1 MRTNT
6 LPSAGTQAQVTVTVY
21 GHKTD
26 SGPIT
31 LGSGDGRHFQPGNI
45 DEFDVSLS
53 FLACSDFCCL
63 LITFANSL
71 DPDEARQNVGPDLDP
86 TP

>member
-45 DEFDVSLS
+45 DEFDVS
-53 FLACSDFCCL
+53 FRDQA
-63 LITFANSL
+63 
-71 DPDEARQNVGPDLDP
+71 GPEF
-86 TP
+86 

>member
-31 LGSGDGRHFQPGNI
+31 LGSGYGRHFQPGNI
-45 DEFDVSLS
+45 DEFDVSLFVQS
-53 FLACSDFCCL
+53 
-63 LITFANSL
+63 TL
-71 DPDEARQNVGPDLDP
+71 DTSNFKGLSKMCRVISSSR
-86 TP
+86 